1 MIDREPWNNI
11 NEGTLARTWEKRLR
25 PRPQSVPQPNPR
37 KWRKTVLWISSLW
50 AAGMLASVLAIH
62 VMVMGYQVDNL
73 QAQVSQLTRQEQTLS
88 LTVTT
93 LSSPR
98 TLAADAQRMHLT
110 MVTPKVSAPTVSD
123 EQHTSTHT
131 TWTQLVS
138 QWIGDLHGAVAKS

>member
-25 PRPQSVPQPNPR
+25 PKTAPRPNPR
-37 KWRKTVLWISSLW
+37 TWRKTVLWISSLW
-50 AAGMLASVLAIH
+50 VAGMVASVLAVH

-73 QAQVSQLTRQEQTLS
+73 QTQFSQLTREQQTLS

-98 TLAADAQRMHLT
+98 SLAQDAQHMHLT
-110 MVTPKVSAPTVSD
+110 MVTPKVIASNRVPALQTVSA
-123 EQHTSTHT
+123 HA

-138 QWIGDLHGAVAKS
+138 QWIGDLHGAVTKS